1 MRISST
7 QRAPRPAPLS
17 ERQPMSPSSS
27 DDSPGDRVLLSIA
40 GSSIGAVGA
49 GALAMTAPTQVD
61 KLKHIGVTGAATVAL
76 GAIGM
81 SPAAAAG
88 TVFVSASLGKE
99 LVYDLMMGGGTPS
112 WLDASANLAG
122 SLAGYALLKAAQPQ
136 NRTYLLGR

>member
-7 QRAPRPAPLS
+7 QRATRPAPSL
-17 ERQPMSPSSS
+17 ERKPASPSSIE
-27 DDSPGDRVLLSIA
+27 DSPGDRVLLSA
-40 GSSIGAVGA
+40 VGASVGALGA

-61 KLKHIGVTGAATVAL
+61 KFKHIGVTGAATVAL

-88 TVFVSASLGKE
+88 TVFIGASLGKE

-136 NRTYLLGR
+136 DRTYLLGR

>member
-7 QRAPRPAPLS
+7 QRATLPAPLP
-17 ERQPMSPSSS
+17 ERMPTTPSS
-27 DDSPGDRVLLSIA
+27 DDDSPRDRVLLSVV
-40 GSSIGAVGA
+40 GSSVGAVSA
-49 GALAMTAPTQVD
+49 GALAFTGPTHVD

-88 TVFVSASLGKE
+88 TVFIGASLGKE

-136 NRTYLLGR
+136 DRPYLLGR

>member
-1 MRISST
+1 MPVFLPDKKPST
-7 QRAPRPAPLS
+7 
-17 ERQPMSPSSS
+17 PSS
-27 DDSPGDRVLLSIA
+27 DQDSPQDHVLLSVV
-40 GSSIGAVGA
+40 GAVGA
-49 GALAMTAPTQVD
+49 GALALTAPTHVD

-88 TVFVSASLGKE
+88 TVFIGASLGKE

-122 SLAGYALLKAAQPQ
+122 SLAGYAVLRAAQPQ
-136 NRTYLLGR
+136 NRTYLLGRATG

>member
-1 MRISST
+1 M
-7 QRAPRPAPLS
+7 
-17 ERQPMSPSSS
+17 
-27 DDSPGDRVLLSIA
+27 
-40 GSSIGAVGA
+40 
-49 GALAMTAPTQVD
+49 AMTAPTQVD

>member
-7 QRAPRPAPLS
+7 QRAPMPVALPDNNPAI
-17 ERQPMSPSSS
+17 PSS
-27 DDSPGDRVLLSIA
+27 DEDSAQDHVLLSVVGA
-40 GSSIGAVGA
+40 SVGSVCA
-49 GALAMTAPTQVD
+49 GALAMTAPTPVD

-81 SPAAAAG
+81 NPAAAAG
-88 TVFVSASLGKE
+88 TVFIGASLGKE

-122 SLAGYALLKAAQPQ
+122 SLAGYAVLRAAQPE

>member
-1 MRISST
+1 M
-7 QRAPRPAPLS
+7 
-17 ERQPMSPSSS
+17 
-27 DDSPGDRVLLSIA
+27 
-40 GSSIGAVGA
+40 GSVGA
-49 GALAMTAPTQVD
+49 GALAFTAPTHVD

-88 TVFVSASLGKE
+88 TVIIGASLGKE

-122 SLAGYALLKAAQPQ
+122 SLAGYAVLKAAEPQ
-136 NRTYLLGR
+136 NRTYLLGRSQG